1 MNSSG
6 KALAA
11 AVGLLASALL
21 MVAVATIPPFAAFA
35 VAVLDC
41 VLIGATCALVICSV
55 AWMVLK
61 MRYYLSQRRQK

>member
-21 MVAVATIPPFAAFA
+21 MVAVATIPPFAVIA
-35 VAVLDC
+35 AVLDC
-41 VLIGATCALVICSV
+41 VLIGATCALVFCSIV
-55 AWMVLK
+55 WMVLK
-61 MRYYLSQRRQK
+61 MRYHLSQRRQK